1 MVESL
6 TDFNAITIGSWCLGL
21 HSSNQLQLAL
31 SRKERQIRLINT
43 SMLAANV
50 ILKQNNVPEV
60 PLLRFAIRYPIGT
73 PVSCRMGLGIVH
85 SFRSGDGIYEV
96 LLHFSADGKARARGY
111 FIGEA
116 LTLVTTRGPKNL
128 LLSIAPVAYRDPKTR
143 AKSVTTLSSSS
154 HASNPLMNALL
165 WTPYGIA
172 LFVSHRVKDD
182 VIIASSVEKNVVK
195 RTFYLQRKQV
205 VQITNGSQ

>member
-73 PVSCRMGLGIVH
+73 PVSCRIGLGIVH
-85 SFRSGDGIYEV
+85 SFRSADGIYEV

-154 HASNPLMNALL
+154 HANNTLLNALL

-205 VQITNGSQ
+205 VQITTGS